1 LINIINED
9 ALYEHLSIEASKLM
23 LNKINRY
30 INNRY
35 KKENEYNDSVI
46 FNNGRNFTEKIERY
60 NQDLYFTNYAGD
72 VKNILLNKPKPYRI
86 VYDSVNDIYAIGSAL
101 KYTHNDLAKMIV
113 DSGYIYE
120 VDKNFDNFITKLMNN
135 GYGYDNSSAYEEYML
150 ERGYNRM
157 RGLFFIPLDDS
168 YEKYEKT
175 GFYSAEIEITTGY
188 IYVQFAKYFSEN
200 GIFSDLYKSLKSNI
214 VSEYKRKSLSAIW
227 NNIGEEN
234 NNMAIQVREFIEDA
248 TNEGYSKN
256 EINDYLR
263 NAEDHDLES
272 LYWKH
277 FKSRFK
283 QFEDVKLQTAIMRRD
298 AKLFTYTDK
307 EINDFL
313 KSVGID
319 T

>member
-1 LINIINED
+1 
-9 ALYEHLSIEASKLM
+9 
-23 LNKINRY
+23 
-30 INNRY
+30 
-35 KKENEYNDSVI
+35 
-46 FNNGRNFTEKIERY
+46 
-60 NQDLYFTNYAGD
+60 
-72 VKNILLNKPKPYRI
+72 
-86 VYDSVNDIYAIGSAL
+86 
-101 KYTHNDLAKMIV
+101 
-113 DSGYIYE
+113 
-120 VDKNFDNFITKLMNN
+120 
-135 GYGYDNSSAYEEYML
+135 ML